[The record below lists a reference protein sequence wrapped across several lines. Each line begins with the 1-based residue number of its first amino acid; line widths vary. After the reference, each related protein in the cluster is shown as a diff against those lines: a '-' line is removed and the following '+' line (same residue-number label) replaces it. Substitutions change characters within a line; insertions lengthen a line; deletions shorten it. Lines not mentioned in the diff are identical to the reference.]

1 MKEIDRLEP
10 RAFTRFCMSIGAVP
24 SSYIAGL
31 TIEEQLLWFCSY
43 LEKTV
48 IPAVNNNGEAV
59 TELQNLYLE
68 LKDYVDNYFDNLDVQ
83 QEINNKLDDMAE
95 SGELADIIAQYLQ
108 LAGVLAYDT
117 KADMKAAENLV
128 DGSIC
133 KTLGDITYNDG
144 LGAFYKVREILNT
157 DVVDDNNIVALTDPD
172 LVAEKIYT
180 NYLALY
186 DKIIFVR
193 NENDNGDCTI
203 IKLKNKTIM
212 IDTSKGVNYT
222 NVKDTLDDND
232 ITKIDCL
239 IISHYHADH
248 YENIDDL
255 INDNYIDNTTKIYL
269 PRQDFA
275 NNVTDYATLE
285 SNMEALNTLLTGY
298 NTEIV
303 KNNPT
308 VTLGKITVDF
318 FNTADTDYT
327 YYSGNTTDYNDY
339 SVCCNVKYNERLI
352 TFTGDISSIA
362 ENYLYTNYDFFK
374 NCDIL
379 KLEHHGRNV
388 LADQNYLIQ
397 TFAKYGIS
405 CRSYQD
411 KLNEINFARNF
422 NCYVRQQMGS
432 TLYTT
437 ANENIEFI
445 IDDYILQPYKNYS
458 IEKYSHNNN
467 DLTIYVDNAQSLPY
481 RNGTSRYPF
490 YSINEAIGFSDKI
503 QLLID
508 GKSKIY
514 TESII
519 KNSPNKVT
527 FKNIT
532 SKNINIR
539 NSIVDID
546 TCNFTDD
553 IDGTIIINKSK
564 VEIKNCTF
572 DTSHTVNRF
581 IIAQESDVFINNST
595 ISNKT
600 YAMFLRNSDIA
611 CDTITGTSNTVLY
624 HQEGTS
630 HFTMKGSTVAYTK
643 TNSTANTTYNSI
655 GFSNVIEISDVTYDI
670 SALTN
675 VEKSVGLILH
685 IANNGNP
692 GTPDS
697 QNGWCLTLKHSDNT
711 YVQIYVKA
719 SGNCYIRQTVSGS
732 WRSWKQFVSYP

>member
-1 MKEIDRLEP
+1 MDNVERLEP

-24 SSYIAGL
+24 SSYIQGL

-43 LEKTV
+43 LEKEV
-48 IPAVNNNGEAV
+48 IPVVNNNAGAV
-59 TELQNLYLE
+59 EELQALYIQ
-68 LKDYVDNYFDNLDVQ
+68 LKDYVDNYFENLDVQ
-83 QEINNKLDDMAE
+83 EEINNKLDDMAE

-117 KADMKAAENLV
+117 KALMKAAENLV

-133 KTLGDITYNDG
+133 KTLGDLTYNDG
-144 LGAFYKVREILNT
+144 LGAFYKVREIQNI
-157 DVVDDNNIVALTDPD
+157 DVVDDNNIVALHDPD

-186 DKIIFVR
+186 DKLIFVR
-193 NENDNGDCTI
+193 NENDNGDCSV

-212 IDTSKGVNYT
+212 IDTSKSTNYD
-222 NVKDTLDDND
+222 NVKDSLDNND
-232 ITKIDCL
+232 ITKIDYL
-239 IISHYHADH
+239 IITHYHADH
-248 YENIDDL
+248 IGNIANL
-255 INDNYIDNTTKIYL
+255 INDSYVDNTTKIYL
-269 PRQDFA
+269 PRQDFS
-275 NNVTDYATLE
+275 NTVSDYATLE
-285 SNMEALNTLLTGY
+285 TAMSDLNTLLTGY

-303 KNNPT
+303 RNNPS
-308 VTLGKITVDF
+308 VTIGKIKIDF

-327 YYSGNTTDYNDY
+327 YYAGNTTDYNDY
-339 SVCCNVKYNERLI
+339 SLCCNVLYSTRLI
-352 TFTGDISSIA
+352 TFASDIGTVA

-388 LADQNYLIQ
+388 LANQNYLIQ
-397 TFAKYGIS
+397 TFAKYGVS
-405 CRSYQD
+405 LRSYQD
-411 KLNEINFARNF
+411 KLNESNFARNF
-422 NCYVRQQMGS
+422 NCYVRQQMG
-432 TLYTT
+432 TKLYTT
-437 ANENIEFI
+437 ANEDIEFVM
-445 IDDYILQPYKNYS
+445 DDFVLQPYKNYNV
-458 IEKYSHNNN
+458 EKYSHNNN
-467 DLTIYVDNAQSLPY
+467 DLTIYVDNTQDLSF

-490 YSINEAIGFSDKI
+490 YSINEAIGFSDNI

-514 TESII
+514 NEAII

-527 FKNIT
+527 FKNI
-532 SKNINIR
+532 SAKNINIR

-581 IIAQESDVFINNST
+581 IIAQESQIFINNST

-611 CDTITGTSNTVLY
+611 CDTIAGTSNTVLY

-630 HFTMKGSTVAYTK
+630 HFSMKGSTVAYTK
-643 TNSTANTTYNSI
+643 TNNTANTTYNSL
-655 GFSNVIEISDVTYDI
+655 GFSNVIEIDDGTYDI

-732 WRSWKQFVSYP
+732 WRAWKQFVSYP